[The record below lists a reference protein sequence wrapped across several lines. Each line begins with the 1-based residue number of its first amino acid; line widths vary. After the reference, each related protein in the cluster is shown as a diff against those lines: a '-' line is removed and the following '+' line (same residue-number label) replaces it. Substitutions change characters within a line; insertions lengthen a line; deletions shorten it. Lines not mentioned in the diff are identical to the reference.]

1 MVTRCS
7 FRIPLG
13 RSGRD
18 NSAQDVDPARLDLAK
33 AIIDGI
39 CGVLHKSL
47 QISHIRIKGTYLI
60 LAVAIRVVK
69 SNNTDVEMDPMLQ
82 EIADSIKMD
91 PMIREIID
99 CIKCA
104 AAAMR
109 ANAHE
114 SKPMPLDKVPG
125 LVPATKR
132 LLRALTDG
140 GRLGMQVEY
149 VNDSITIGLPMP
161 DASDFTDVVE
171 SHAESRRLD
180 QPVCG
185 YFSAGDNQDHML
197 VLRDRTFV
205 AVPMGLEE
213 VLEMARRKT
222 TFAAI
227 ASRKST
233 KDDWTVGDEYRVPGE
248 LFPTH
253 P

>member
-7 FRIPLG
+7 FIIPLG
-13 RSGRD
+13 HSGRD
-18 NSAQDVDPARLDLAK
+18 SSAQDVDPARLDLAK

-39 CGVLHKSL
+39 CGVLHKTL
-47 QISHIRIKGTYLI
+47 HISRIRIKGTYLI
-60 LAVAIRVVK
+60 LTVAIRVEK
-69 SNNTDVEMDPMLQ
+69 SNTTDVQMDPMIQ

-91 PMIREIID
+91 PMLLEIID
-99 CIKCA
+99 CIKYA

-109 ANAHE
+109 ANAQE
-114 SKPMPLDKVPG
+114 SKPKPLDKVPG

-149 VNDSITIGLPMP
+149 VNDSVIIGLPIP

-171 SHAESRRLD
+171 SHTESRRLD

-197 VLRDRTFV
+197 VLRDRTFIS
-205 AVPMGLEE
+205 VPLGQEE
-213 VLEMARRKT
+213 VIEMARRKM

-227 ASRKST
+227 VSRKST